1 MKTTRIV
8 LSGAVIAACGFV
20 LTARVPAGDEGSAD
34 VQQRAWERLRELAG
48 HWGGSGSGMPGTG
61 TVDREYQVIL
71 HDQFVFVRNESRFE
85 PQDKNPKG
93 EVHHDWG
100 FYSFDKTRKK
110 VVLREFNGEGY
121 VNQYVLDEIGDD
133 GKRLTFVTES
143 VENGMPGFRARIIIH
158 LDGKNAIR
166 EDFDLAFP
174 GKDFK
179 TCVKNKL
186 TKS

>member
-1 MKTTRIV
+1 MDCGGGLDGASFPLGGRVARRVVAAVGGGDGRPVGQTRGRQNIV
-8 LSGAVIAACGFV
+8 
-20 LTARVPAGDEGSAD
+20 
-34 VQQRAWERLRELAG
+34 
-48 HWGGSGSGMPGTG
+48 H
-61 TVDREYQVIL
+61 
-71 HDQFVFVRNESRFE
+71 
-85 PQDKNPKG
+85 
-93 EVHHDWG
+93 
-100 FYSFDKTRKK
+100 
-110 VVLREFNGEGY
+110 VVL
-121 VNQYVLDEIGDD
+121 DKIGDD

-143 VENGMPGFRARIIIH
+143 VENGMPGLRARIIIH

>member
-1 MKTTRIV
+1 MAVRLARPEVVRI
-8 LSGAVIAACGFV
+8 LCTWS
-20 LTARVPAGDEGSAD
+20 LTVAGDMKSCLAISLL
-34 VQQRAWERLRELAG
+34 LRPLA
-48 HWGGSGSGMPGTG
+48 TKAA
-61 TVDREYQVIL
+61 T
-71 HDQFVFVRNESRFE
+71 SR
-85 PQDKNPKG
+85 
-93 EVHHDWG
+93 
-100 FYSFDKTRKK
+100 SRFDKTRKK
-110 VVLREFNGEGY
+110 VVSREFNGEGY

-143 VENGMPGFRARIIIH
+143 VENGMPGLRARIIIH
-158 LDGKNAIR
+158 LDDETTIR

>member
-1 MKTTRIV
+1 MDCGGGLDRASFPLGGRVGRHVVAAVGGGDGRPVGQTRGRQNIV
-8 LSGAVIAACGFV
+8 
-20 LTARVPAGDEGSAD
+20 
-34 VQQRAWERLRELAG
+34 
-48 HWGGSGSGMPGTG
+48 H
-61 TVDREYQVIL
+61 
-71 HDQFVFVRNESRFE
+71 
-85 PQDKNPKG
+85 
-93 EVHHDWG
+93 
-100 FYSFDKTRKK
+100 
-110 VVLREFNGEGY
+110 VVL
-121 VNQYVLDEIGDD
+121 DD

-143 VENGMPGFRARIIIH
+143 VENGMPGLRARIIIY